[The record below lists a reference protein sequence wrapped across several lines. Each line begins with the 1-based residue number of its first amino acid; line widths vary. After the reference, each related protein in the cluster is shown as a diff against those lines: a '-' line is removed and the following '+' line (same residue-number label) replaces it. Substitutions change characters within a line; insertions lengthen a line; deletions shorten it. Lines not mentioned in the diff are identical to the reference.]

1 MAWLRRCSE
10 HLLPVGRVQQVKLM
24 RAGAVGEC
32 FVAGRIC
39 GRSLFFHR
47 RKGAPQRQ
55 AQRQAAFELRRIQDR
70 FGCQSTRRQ
79 SVRLFVPPAFSV
91 KNTCGAAQAAQESS
105 EVSCFGIEH
114 STFLHPPSRAILPAT
129 TFSQPTPLPRWVM
142 DLKIHSRFLSRV
154 VSLVSKYLPCRGLG
168 AAARHENQWVV
179 MRTPCEMP

>member
-70 FGCQSTRRQ
+70 FGCQSTSRQ
-79 SVRLFVPPAFSV
+79 SVRLFSHLPFQSRTPVEQHRLLRNPRRCPASAW
-91 KNTCGAAQAAQESS
+91 N
-105 EVSCFGIEH
+105 I
-114 STFLHPPSRAILPAT
+114 LHFCILPAMPSYRRPHSANQLHFHDGSWILRYIRD
-129 TFSQPTPLPRWVM
+129 FSAESFHSSASTCHVVAWARPPAT
-142 DLKIHSRFLSRV
+142 KISGWS
-154 VSLVSKYLPCRGLG
+154 
-168 AAARHENQWVV
+168 
-179 MRTPCEMP
+179 